1 MSIQESRTIVQ
12 GLFDAFNRNGVDSN
26 WLFQA
31 TAACAPDCEVENVAT
46 GQSFQEVEQFLRG
59 WTDAFPGARTTITSM
74 VVEEDAAVVEFQ
86 GTGTNTGPLQGPV
99 GPIPPTGKTIDVRF
113 CQVHQ
118 ISAGKV
124 KHIRL
129 YFDNATLIQQLGIG

>member
-46 GQSFQEVEQFLRG
+46 GQSFQGIQGVEQFLRG
-59 WTDAFPGARTTITSM
+59 WADAFPRARTTITSM

-86 GTGTNTGPLQGPV
+86 
-99 GPIPPTGKTIDVRF
+99 
-113 CQVHQ
+113 
-118 ISAGKV
+118 
-124 KHIRL
+124 
-129 YFDNATLIQQLGIG
+129 